1 MVSLH
6 THPQLLTIP
15 AICSGALFFG
25 FSIFLFIYMRTKNR
39 LYVSTAL
46 MSFIAF
52 SFVVFEGMVI
62 FFGTGKQLFHIAVQ
76 FHRLEQIFGAAFL
89 FSAPFFFYQFL
100 NLSKP
105 LKSLNKVLIFFGLG
119 ATIFFAFIAFSF
131 PNLFISVT
139 DIYTKNIRE
148 AGQIGRGFE
157 GPIYMIRDIFLGVFF
172 LILVSLILIDM
183 ITNRRIRYLLSVL
196 FGLLLTGFF
205 AADDIIH
212 IYTKVRIG
220 FFPETAYS
228 RFPLGITLFL
238 LFTMAAV
245 LRKFINTSNEVEK
258 AYAALNQSEE
268 RFDQIARHIDEV
280 FWLYDPNSEN
290 LLFISQAFKN
300 IWGISSEKLYPSL
313 TPWYESINEEDIA
326 LVEQDFA
333 FPPDSTITREYRIK
347 RLDNGDD
354 RWIRDKIYPI
364 HDERGNIYRIARV
377 SQDITEQKQT
387 EEKLIYLAYHDS
399 LTGLPNRKSFYNQL
413 ERSLHIANRSKL
425 DKFRGLLFI
434 DLDNFKDVNDSLG
447 HVTGD
452 RLLQEATTRLKE
464 CIRSSDEL
472 FRLAG
477 DEFTII
483 LNHLTNETDAAYV
496 GEKIIQSLGKPF
508 ILGGHEFS
516 LGTSIGISVFPRDGT
531 DPNQLI
537 SNADNALY
545 EAKKDRNTFR
555 FYTQDMQKNALEKV
569 ELISLLRAAPAKN
582 ELTLCYQPQVDE
594 NGEVIGAEALL
605 RWNNPELGAVSPALF
620 IPIAEETGLMI
631 NIGNWVLEQSCRDAT
646 LWKEEGL
653 EGIHMGVN
661 LSTKQLKSR
670 YITSTVETLLNK
682 YQIKPESY
690 HLEITESA
698 LMEDTEIAIRHLR
711 EMNELGLNFS
721 IDDFGTGYSSLS
733 YLKTLPIKTVKID
746 RSFIM
751 SIPQDKKD
759 SALVRAI
766 IDMVLGLGLQVIAE
780 GADSKE
786 QIDFLH
792 SHNCPY
798 IQGFYYSKPLPLDQ
812 FIQFVKQ
819 RKQRG
824 RR

>member
-1 MVSLH
+1 MVNLH
-6 THPQLLTIP
+6 SHPQLITIP

-25 FSIFLFIYMRTKNR
+25 FAIFLFIYLRTKNS
-39 LYVSTAL
+39 LYLSTAL
-46 MSFIAF
+46 LSFIAF
-52 SFVVFEGMVI
+52 AFVVSEGLVI
-62 FFGTGKQLFHIAVQ
+62 FFGTGKQLLHIAVQ
-76 FHRLEQIFGAAFL
+76 FHRLEQLVGAAFL
-89 FSAPFFFYQFL
+89 FTTPFFFYQFL

-105 LKSLNKVLIFFGLG
+105 LQLLTKMLTAIGLG
-119 ATIFFAFIAFSF
+119 ATVFITLIAFSF
-131 PNLFISVT
+131 PDLFISIT
-139 DIYTKNIRE
+139 NIYTETIRE

-157 GPIYMIRDIFLGVFF
+157 GPVYSVRDILLGVYFIILVF
-172 LILVSLILIDM
+172 LILVDM
-183 ITNRRIRYLLSVL
+183 ITNRRSRYLLSVL
-196 FGLLLTGFF
+196 IGLVLTGFF

-220 FFPETAYS
+220 FFPNTAYS
-228 RFPLGITLFL
+228 RFPLGITFFL
-238 LFTMAAV
+238 ILTMAAV

-300 IWGISSEKLYPSL
+300 IWGLPSEKLYTSM
-313 TPWYESINEEDIA
+313 TPWFESINEEDIA
-326 LVEQDFA
+326 LIEQDLA
-333 FPPDSTITREYRIK
+333 FPPDSTVTREYRIK
-347 RLDNGDD
+347 RLDNGDV

-364 HDERGNIYRIARV
+364 RDEKGNIYRIARV
-377 SQDITEQKQT
+377 SQDITEQKQA

-413 ERSLHIANRSKL
+413 ERSLSLAGRSRSEKNRA
-425 DKFRGLLFI
+425 LLFI
-434 DLDNFKDVNDSLG
+434 DLDHFKDVNDSLG
-447 HVTGD
+447 HITGD
-452 RLLQEATTRLKE
+452 RLLQEATTRLIE

-496 GEKIIQSLGKPF
+496 GEKIINSLGKPF

-516 LGTSIGISVFPRDGT
+516 LGTSIGIAVYPRDGA

-537 SNADNALY
+537 ANADNALY

-555 FYTQDMQKNALEKV
+555 FYTHDMQKNAIKKV
-569 ELISLLRAAPAKN
+569 EIISLLRNAADKN
-582 ELTLCYQPQVDE
+582 ELALHYQPQVDK
-594 NGEVIGAEALL
+594 NGNVIGAEALL
-605 RWNNPELGAVSPALF
+605 RWKNPELGDVSPALF
-620 IPIAEETGLMI
+620 IPLAEETGLMI
-631 NIGNWVLEQSCRDAT
+631 HIGNWVLEQSCRDAAR
-646 LWKEEGL
+646 WREENL
-653 EGIHMGVN
+653 YDINISVN
-661 LSTKQLKSR
+661 LSTKQLKSDN
-670 YITSTVETLLNK
+670 ITSTVESLLNK
-682 YQIKPESY
+682 YRIKAERY

-698 LMEDTEIAIRHLR
+698 LMEDTDVALSHLR
-711 EMNELGLNFS
+711 EMNDLGLNFS

-733 YLKTLPIKTVKID
+733 YLKTLPIETVKID

-751 SIPQDKKD
+751 SIPDDKKD

-786 QIDFLH
+786 QVEFLH

-812 FIQFVKQ
+812 FIKFAK
-819 RKQRG
+819 K
-824 RR
+824 RRIE